1 MNFFGI
7 QFAHDELSWLLFLP
21 PALVFLMFR
30 TRTIRRRFWKLL
42 GLDHP
47 DPGFEAPVNRRL
59 KGALFVLG
67 FTAAIVAAI
76 GPQWGQKAHP
86 VKAQGLDMCF
96 AIDLSKSMWAEDL
109 PPNRLGQA
117 KNQLEIFLPRLGGD
131 RAALVGFAGSA
142 YVAAPL
148 SVDHTALVTYLD
160 SMSPETISDQ
170 ATNLSAGVE
179 ACLSALGLDDVKD
192 RNEILDDAARLI
204 VLISDGEDTAE
215 DDTGA
220 VARAEKLGVPVFA
233 MALGTEKGAPIPLR
247 DKGKLL
253 EYVKDPDT
261 NQPVVTKLA
270 MKGLKAVA
278 EKTGGKVFVASG
290 GLEAW
295 KSFEDSIAD
304 FKRESRDAG
313 TKLDKEDRFQ
323 WPLLFAFLFLL
334 WDFALTEVKWKWVR
348 PWAWVM
354 ILSAA
359 GVGAAGEARAESH
372 APKGVW
378 WNNKGVT
385 AFRKKDPKEAER
397 AFNEALTEDAGDLDL
412 RYNWAVNKLAASI
425 PHEEAAAA
433 PTPEAAAAQTGGAQN
448 GGGEAEKPKVDEKA
462 LGEALKELEA
472 LRADPRTAK
481 PEREDFRRR
490 LRYQLGQAYELKKE
504 NAKALENYYASL
516 SAKGLFLDKPPSAD
530 PKAAPKKE
538 EPKAE
543 AKPEGGT
550 EGDKKEGDEATAPHE
565 FAPPKPGQAKA
576 PKTLDEAAHIN
587 IARLLS
593 AQQGDGGSSSQ
604 NQDQKQQDKD
614 QKQDQQQQ
622 QNQPKNY
629 GQDKQKA
636 KFTGTDVSE
645 SEARQILESVSGEE
659 KDVMKRKAGGEAK
672 ERAARH
678 RRDSQ
683 DKGGGHRGK
692 DW

>member
-1 MNFFGI
+1 MNVFGI

-30 TRTIRRRFWKLL
+30 TRNIRRRFWKLL
-42 GLDHP
+42 GLEQP
-47 DPGFEAPVNRRL
+47 DPTFEAPVNRRL
-59 KGALFVLG
+59 KSFLFLLG
-67 FTAAIVAAI
+67 FTAAVIAAI

-96 AIDLSKSMWAEDL
+96 ALDLSKSMWAEDL

-160 SMSPETISDQ
+160 SMNPETISDQ

-179 ACLSALGLDDVKD
+179 ACLSALGLDEIKD

-247 DKGKLL
+247 EKGKLL

-261 NQPVVTKLA
+261 NQPVVTKLGL
-270 MKGLKAVA
+270 KGLKSVA

-295 KSFEDSIAD
+295 KSFEESIAD

-323 WPLLFAFLFLL
+323 WPLLFAFLWLL
-334 WDFALTEVKWKWVR
+334 WDFALTEVKWRWMKPWV
-348 PWAWVM
+348 WV
-354 ILSAA
+354 IFVGSAL
-359 GVGAAGEARAESH
+359 GLGASREARAFDSH
-372 APKGVW
+372 TPKGVW
-378 WNNKGVT
+378 FNNKGVK

-397 AFNEALTEDAGDLDL
+397 NFSEALTEDAGDLDL
-412 RYNWAVNKLAASI
+412 RYNWAVNKLHGSI
-425 PHEEAAAA
+425 PHEPAPTA
-433 PTPEAAAAQTGGAQN
+433 PTPEATAAQTGGAQ
-448 GGGEAEKPKVDEKA
+448 GGEPEKPKVDEKM
-462 LGEALKELEA
+462 LGEALKELET
-472 LRADPRTAK
+472 LRADPRIAK
-481 PEREDFRRR
+481 PDREEFRRR
-490 LRYQLGQAYELKKE
+490 LRYQLGQAYELKKD
-504 NAKALENYYASL
+504 NVKALENYYASL
-516 SAKGLFLDKPPSAD
+516 TDKGLLLTAPPSSEG
-530 PKAAPKKE
+530 KKGA
-538 EPKAE
+538 EPKQE
-543 AKPEGGT
+543 AKAEG
-550 EGDKKEGDEATAPHE
+550 EASGKDDATPPHE
-565 FAPPKPGQAKA
+565 FAPPKPGQAKP

-587 IARLLS
+587 IARLLV
-593 AQQGDGGSSSQ
+593 AQQGDSGSSG
-604 NQDQKQQDKD
+604 QDKD
-614 QKQDQQQQ
+614 QKKQDQDQKQDQ
-622 QNQPKNY
+622 KKENQPKDY